1 MADNTEEGFYN
12 INDLD
17 ESFNGSLSD
26 SEIIINCKHSKLKK
40 INKINKINSEEEII
54 VYTQFTGFGDDGN
67 ELRKPCSVKIN
78 TRPEDTQK
86 WIESFREKMIE
97 IYDLEERPVQHGY
110 QFALY
115 KNGSKYVSATIYN
128 TGTMLVQGLG
138 TCLDWKNKHY
148 AELRALIGQ
157 RNIIALNSSE
167 TDLKQIISLN
177 KELTTTTPIV
187 ENSEQETGEAIEN
200 GNLTPLA
207 TDIANISIQMKN
219 INDRFDQISTESKQF
234 KEINSELENQIVQL
248 KACLKIE
255 QQNCKSLQ
263 DEIVIKDKKIKIQQD
278 EIKNLQTT
286 VTKLSTKPAQKTIT
300 TSICPSKSFTS
311 GISSTSTPVSRKS
324 TVEQLKPKQ
333 KNQLKLRN
341 NQKKTG
347 NVLIIGSSI
356 TKDINTKT
364 LKENATVNTNRG
376 GTTTSLKKHIED
388 LDLTPFNSVILQI
401 GGNDADRDIEIH
413 DFNRNYMNIIQEI
426 QKCNEVK
433 HIVVGGIVP
442 RTKKNTEKYNKE
454 LNSICRQEN
463 IDFVNHSENFLLKNG
478 KIVNGL
484 LYSDGVHLT
493 YKQYKRQSRNPET

>member
-1 MADNTEEGFYN
+1 MLHQNPN
-12 INDLD
+12 
-17 ESFNGSLSD
+17 
-26 SEIIINCKHSKLKK
+26 
-40 INKINKINSEEEII
+40 
-54 VYTQFTGFGDDGN
+54 Q
-67 ELRKPCSVKIN
+67 
-78 TRPEDTQK
+78 
-86 WIESFREKMIE
+86 E
-97 IYDLEERPVQHGY
+97 IYDLEESPVQHGY

-234 KEINSELENQIVQL
+234 KEINSELENQIAQL

-376 GTTTSLKKHIED
+376 GTTTLKKHNED
-388 LDLTPFNSVILQI
+388 LDLTPFNTVILQF
-401 GGNDADRDIEIH
+401 GGNDADRDI
-413 DFNRNYMNIIQEI
+413 
-426 QKCNEVK
+426 
-433 HIVVGGIVP
+433 
-442 RTKKNTEKYNKE
+442 
-454 LNSICRQEN
+454 
-463 IDFVNHSENFLLKNG
+463 
-478 KIVNGL
+478 
-484 LYSDGVHLT
+484 
-493 YKQYKRQSRNPET
+493 